1 MKKLVLSI
9 LLTLAFVPAVFA
21 DKLEGKATCAKCDL
35 QIAKTCQA
43 AVVVKGADGKEVT
56 YLATANDKAT
66 ALQEEVCGGGK
77 SATVEGTLTEKD
89 GKKQI
94 TITAYSFK

>member
-1 MKKLVLSI
+1 MKKLALTT
-9 LLTLAFVPAVFA
+9 LLALALAPAVFA

-35 QIAKTCQA
+35 QIAKACQA
-43 AVVVKGADGKEVT
+43 AVVVTDKDGKAVT

-66 ALQEEVCGGGK
+66 TLQEEVCGGGK
-77 SATVEGTLTEKD
+77 AATVEGAVTEKD

-94 TITAYSFK
+94 TITSYTFK